1 MWDEEKDRI
10 KKLRQRHILLA
21 ALAGGAGGAL
31 ASGAHYLHSPDI
43 NLPGNLPQSLG
54 SARSRML
61 LGAAMGAPAAMFVAN
76 QNLRDYRDLLGSM
89 HDRAE
94 ETLDDV
100 FPEVGTI
107 QDAFRGGDNKL
118 LDTTSARAL
127 LTDMFLTHAS
137 AGRAGRATAI
147 ADMLEKHTG
156 ERHQTS
162 LTRRPV
168 TSMFAFGAPLAI
180 AAAAPGVGN
189 LYRQPDQSWQSFVGE
204 ALGKVGVPALIGGV
218 TGTALSGYLRN
229 REMRR
234 IKEEYERAK
243 QDGSIPLHSP
253 KFPLTMPSYSPTES
267 AVLNLAAPHRTGWI
281 EGASVLSARH
291 PHEDARSRAQAIYMS
306 GIPQAALSIAN
317 VPGVTTAM
325 DVPAN
330 FKAERDRAVFAG

>member
-1 MWDEEKDRI
+1 MWEDEKERI
-10 KKLRQRHILLA
+10 KDVRRRHMLLA

-43 NLPGNLPQSLG
+43 NLPEGVPDSLSSLG
-54 SARSRML
+54 PRVAM
-61 LGAAMGAPAAMFVAN
+61 GAALGAPAAMFVAN
-76 QNLRDYRDLLGSM
+76 QNLRDHSDLLSRAHDTTEERLDQVLPDMHKLLQGDGS
-89 HDRAE
+89 
-94 ETLDDV
+94 
-100 FPEVGTI
+100 
-107 QDAFRGGDNKL
+107 KL
-118 LDTTSARAL
+118 LDTRSPRAL

-147 ADMLEKHTG
+147 SDMLEKYTG
-156 ERHQTS
+156 NRHQS
-162 LTRRPV
+162 FLTRNPV
-168 TSMFAFGAPLAI
+168 TSMAAFGVPAAAI
-180 AAAAPGVGN
+180 AATPGLMN
-189 LYRQPDQSWQSFVGE
+189 LSRDPEQSLGSFAGE
-204 ALGKVGVPALIGGV
+204 ALGTVGLPAILGGIS
-218 TGTALSGYLRN
+218 GTALSGYLRN

-234 IKEEYERAK
+234 IKDEYERAK
-243 QDGSIPLHSP
+243 QDGSIPLRSR